1 MRSYHGGSLKAGQN
15 TKKDMRFAALGRIA
29 MFMTQPIHK
38 AVRQK
43 PDATAVIFQDTKYSY
58 RQVAEDVSKFAGV
71 LIDLGV
77 KPGDR
82 VGILSLN
89 SYQYVVTVYG
99 TFWAGGVINPVNIR
113 WSPKEIAY
121 SLDDCDTQVLFVD
134 DAFAPV
140 ALQLSALSNSLK
152 TLVFIGEGERPA
164 GMLDLRDLKA
174 GAASQQDAV
183 RRGDDFAAVMYTG
196 GTTGKPKGV
205 TLTHNNLAIDALSAT
220 QATPRSANPTNIIAA
235 PMFHI
240 GGLGLTFQ
248 QIMLLGTQVIL
259 PIFNEVAILDVLQ
272 RYKCT
277 EIFLVPTMMKMVI
290 ETETFD
296 TYDVSSMKTI
306 FYGASP
312 IDEALLEKSM
322 KAFPQAEFT
331 QVYGMTELSPVV
343 TALKPAEHHIEPGK
357 PNRLRSA
364 GEPISI
370 AEIRIVDEDGNDVP
384 SGQVGEITARG
395 PMVMAGY
402 WNNPE
407 QTAEALRDG
416 WMHTGDGG
424 YLDDDGFLYVVD
436 RIKDMVISGGE
447 NIFSSEVESAIS
459 LLPGVFMNAVVG
471 LPDPK
476 WGENVHAVVVLR
488 DGISLTAEDVIAH
501 CRNQIAHYKCPKT
514 IEFRDSL
521 PMSAAGKMLK
531 YQLKAEATKSA
542 NDKV

>member
-1 MRSYHGGSLKAGQN
+1 
-15 TKKDMRFAALGRIA
+15 

-38 AVRQK
+38 ALRQK
-43 PDATAVIFQDTKYSY
+43 PEATAVIFQDTVHSYS
-58 RQVAEDVSKFAGV
+58 QLASDVAKFAGV
-71 LIDLGV
+71 LVGLGV

-82 VGILSLN
+82 VGILSMN
-89 SYQYVVTVYG
+89 SYQYVETVYG
-99 TFWAGGVINPVNIR
+99 TFWAGGVINPVNVR
-113 WSPKEIAY
+113 WSPKEIAF
-121 SLDDCDTQVLFVD
+121 SLDDCDTQILFVD
-134 DAFAPV
+134 DVFAPV
-140 ALQLSALSNSLK
+140 ALQISELSKSLK
-152 TLVFIGEGERPA
+152 TLVFIGQGELPT
-164 GMLDLRDLKA
+164 GMLDLRELKA
-174 GAASQQDAV
+174 NAASPEDAV

-196 GTTGKPKGV
+196 GTTGRPKGV

-220 QATPRSANPTNIIAA
+220 QATPRAANPINIIAA

-248 QIMLLGTQVIL
+248 QMMLLGTQVIL
-259 PIFNEVAILDVLQ
+259 PMFNEVAILDALQ
-272 RYKCT
+272 RYKCS

-296 TYDVSSMKTI
+296 QYDVSSMKTI

-312 IDEALLEKSM
+312 IDEALLKKSM

-343 TALKPAEHHIEPGK
+343 TALKPAEHVIEPGQ

-384 SGQVGEITARG
+384 NGQVGEITARG

-436 RIKDMVISGGE
+436 RIKDMIISGGE

-459 LLPGVFMNAVVG
+459 VLPGVFMSAVVG
-471 LPDPK
+471 VPDSK

-488 DGISLTAEDVIAH
+488 EGATVTSQDVIAH
-501 CRNQIAHYKCPKT
+501 CRDQIAHYKCPKT
-514 IEFRDSL
+514 VEFRDSL

-531 YQLKAEATKSA
+531 YQLKAEAAQSA
-542 NDKV
+542 SVRV